1 LAPYFEAMNHRTIT
15 IFVASFVFLGGTL
28 RPAGADQT
36 AGAGQ
41 KGSVT
46 PSPVPRAQVT
56 TAGRTTNAVVAGQTQ
71 DAAGGPLPFARVRV
85 RNLDTGAIV
94 QQSTSNHIG
103 EFSFVVPGGP
113 TYVVEMTDKQTGQV
127 LAIGPAVTVRTGE
140 AVGVIVKL
148 PAKPPTLA
156 GFFGNTAAAILSAA
170 SAAGVTAVTAAG
182 NPITPEQ

>member
-1 LAPYFEAMNHRTIT
+1 MNHRTLT
-15 IFVASFVFLGGTL
+15 VLVLSSALLVGTL
-28 RPAGADQT
+28 RPAGAGQT

-46 PSPVPRAQVT
+46 RSSVLRAQVT
-56 TAGRTTNAVVAGQTQ
+56 TADGTGRTTNAVVAGQTL

-94 QQSTSNHIG
+94 QQSTSSHIG
-103 EFSFVVPGGP
+103 EFSFVVAGGP
-113 TYVVEMTDKQTGQV
+113 TYVVELIDKQTGQV
-127 LAIGPAVTVRTGE
+127 LAVGPAVTVKAGE
-140 AVGVIVKL
+140 AVGVVVKL
-148 PAKPPTLA
+148 PAQLPTLA

-170 SAAGVTAVTAAG
+170 SAAGITAVTAG